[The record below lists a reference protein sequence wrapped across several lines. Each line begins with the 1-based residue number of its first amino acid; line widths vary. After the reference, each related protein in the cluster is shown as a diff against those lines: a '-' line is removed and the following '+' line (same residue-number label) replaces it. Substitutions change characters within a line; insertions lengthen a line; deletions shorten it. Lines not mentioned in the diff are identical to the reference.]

1 MIKLKPF
8 AYFDTGNSQS
18 GISVESR
25 CCPLLSPPC
34 IRSYFNQ
41 FNIFPE
47 TMKARKKESKKER
60 KKAKKKERKKERKKK
75 KKERRQEMAHKNNE
89 TMLSGL

>member
-60 KKAKKKERKKERKKK
+60 KKAKKKERKKEKKER